1 MTMARRG
8 RFTRLLVVT
17 AIVTSTISCDRVT
30 KRLAVSGLS
39 GRPRESHLADLVRLE
54 LVRNP
59 GGFLSAGA
67 QLPEAARTTIFSLG
81 TAVLVACVG
90 LGLVRR
96 LRAGG
101 WGFGFAL
108 VWAGGVANLADRLL
122 NGSVIDFL
130 NVGLGSLRT
139 GIFNVADVAITLGL
153 ALIVVESWL
162 GEPGASL
169 RAADDDPRGTASGDS
184 GGLPRPE

>member
-1 MTMARRG
+1 MPMTRLG
-8 RFTRLLVVT
+8 RLTRLLVVT
-17 AIVTSTISCDRVT
+17 AIVGSTIGCDRLT
-30 KRLAVSGLS
+30 KRLAVSELS
-39 GRPRESHLADLVRLE
+39 GQPPESHLAGLVRLE

-67 QLPEAARTTIFSLG
+67 RLPETARTHIFSLG
-81 TAVLVACVG
+81 TAILLVCVG

-101 WGFGFAL
+101 WGFGLAL
-108 VWAGGVANLADRLL
+108 VWAGGVANLADRLAS
-122 NGSVIDFL
+122 GSVVDFL

-153 ALIVVESWL
+153 ALVVVETWL
-162 GEPGASL
+162 SEPGA
-169 RAADDDPRGTASGDS
+169 
-184 GGLPRPE
+184 LPRAVGGKQRAD